1 MEATS
6 YEEDTIFFLQI
17 YLSEIISANP
27 VSASETLLSETTL
40 TWLEFAEVA
49 RGVRPTFALPRKIH
63 LLSPSSI
70 IIGPGWSEEDNS
82 LTHGLSWEGLSW
94 EDSFEEPSK

>member
-27 VSASETLLSETTL
+27 VSVSETLLSETTL
-40 TWLEFAEVA
+40 TWLEFAGVA
-49 RGVRPTFALPRKIH
+49 TSPGSRGATTTG
-63 LLSPSSI
+63 SPDWL
-70 IIGPGWSEEDNS
+70 GEDNS

>member
-49 RGVRPTFALPRKIH
+49 RGATSTG
-63 LLSPSSI
+63 SPD
-70 IIGPGWSEEDNS
+70 WSGE
-82 LTHGLSWEGLSW
+82 EGLSW